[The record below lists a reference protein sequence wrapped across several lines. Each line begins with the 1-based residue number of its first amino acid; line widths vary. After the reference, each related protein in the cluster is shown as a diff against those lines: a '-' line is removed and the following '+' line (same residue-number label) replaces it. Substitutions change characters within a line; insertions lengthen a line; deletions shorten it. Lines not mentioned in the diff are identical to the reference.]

1 MLNTPLRRVRSFCTT
16 RRSCWQTETSG
27 SRKLLRLLVPMHL
40 TDKGSSGPCDIVV
53 NTIGAVLLDNTKR
66 WVSFVNAS
74 SVY

>member
-1 MLNTPLRRVRSFCTT
+1 M
-16 RRSCWQTETSG
+16 
-27 SRKLLRLLVPMHL
+27 LRLLVPMHL
-40 TDKGSSGPCDIVV
+40 TDKGSSEPCDIVV